1 MLQQVTTLGLTH
13 FPIPQGKATKLATN
27 DYIRD
32 KLTASGHGH
41 VSVLGESL
49 EDSDNFMKKE
59 TLLLQERLLL
69 VPVLV
74 SQMSSSQTPLKC

>member
-1 MLQQVTTLGLTH
+1 MLQQVTLLGLIH

-32 KLTASGHGH
+32 KLTTSGHGH
-41 VSVLGESL
+41 VSVLGEYL
-49 EDSDNFMKKE
+49 DNFMKKE

-74 SQMSSSQTPLKC
+74 SQMSSSRTLLRC